1 MYIVMKI
8 YSIEDAIDAGPFKL
22 KWAEDEEEC
31 KILFAFKSKEKA
43 LEMAG
48 DPSLVLEIETIE

>member
-1 MYIVMKI
+1 MKI